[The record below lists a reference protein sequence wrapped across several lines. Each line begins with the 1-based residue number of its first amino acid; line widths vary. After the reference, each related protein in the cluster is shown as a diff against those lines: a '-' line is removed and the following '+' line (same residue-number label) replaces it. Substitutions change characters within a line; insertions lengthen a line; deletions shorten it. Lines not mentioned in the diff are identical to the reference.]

1 VTDIFETAA
10 VKASGIQMDGPLADA
25 LSGRSDILTMT
36 QQAHDAALKPDEPG
50 GLSHKMRAALSCRI
64 ARLSQEE
71 PLAAHFA
78 TLMDSASGPTEIGQ
92 IADPAFD
99 GGSDAWLRAIL
110 RHTDLVTTDTKAVVA
125 GDIPALTDAGVSE
138 DDIVRL
144 SEVVAYLSY
153 QIRLTIGL
161 RLIGDAS

>member
-1 VTDIFETAA
+1 MTDIFATAA
-10 VKASGIQMDGPLADA
+10 VKASGIQTDGPLADA

-36 QQAHDAALKPDEPG
+36 QQAHDAALKPNEPG
-50 GLSHKMRAALSCRI
+50 GMSHKMRAALSCRM
-64 ARLSQEE
+64 ARLSREV

-78 TLMDSASGPTEIGQ
+78 TLMDSASGPAEINQ

-99 GGSDAWLRAIL
+99 GGGDAWLSAIL
-110 RHTDLVTTDTKAVVA
+110 RHTDLVTTDPKTVLA
-125 GDIPALTDAGVSE
+125 GDIPALTGAGVSE

-144 SEVVAYLSY
+144 SELVAFLSY

>member
-1 VTDIFETAA
+1 MTNIFETAA
-10 VKASGIQMDGPLADA
+10 VKASGIQTDGPLADA

-50 GLSHKMRAALSCRI
+50 GMSQKMRAALSCRM

-78 TLMDSASGPTEIGQ
+78 TLMDSANGSPEINQ

-99 GGSDAWLRAIL
+99 GGGDVWLRAIL
-110 RHTDLVTTDTKAVVA
+110 RHTDLVTTDTKAVIG

-144 SEVVAYLSY
+144 SELVAFLSY
-153 QIRLTIGL
+153 QIRLTVGL
-161 RLIGDAS
+161 RLIGDAA

>member
-1 VTDIFETAA
+1 
-10 VKASGIQMDGPLADA
+10 MDSTLADV

-50 GLSHKMRAALSCRI
+50 GLSHKMRAALSCRM

-78 TLMDSASGPTEIGQ
+78 TLMDSANGPTEINQ
-92 IADPAFD
+92 ISDPNFD
-99 GGSDAWLRAIL
+99 GGSHAWLSAIL
-110 RHTDLVTTDTKAVVA
+110 RHTDLVTMDTKAVVA
-125 GDIPALTDAGVSE
+125 GDIPALIGADVSE

-144 SEVVAYLSY
+144 SELVAFLSY
-153 QIRLTIGL
+153 QMRLTIGL
-161 RLIGDAS
+161 RLIGDA

>member
-1 VTDIFETAA
+1 MTDIFETAA
-10 VKASGIQMDGPLADA
+10 VKASGIQMDSTLADV

-50 GLSHKMRAALSCRI
+50 GMSQKMRAALSCRM

-78 TLMDSASGPTEIGQ
+78 TLMDSANGSPEINQ

-99 GGSDAWLRAIL
+99 GGGDVWLRAIL
-110 RHTDLVTTDTKAVVA
+110 RHTDLVTTDTKAVIA

-144 SEVVAYLSY
+144 SELVAFLSY
-153 QIRLTIGL
+153 QIRLTVGL
-161 RLIGDAS
+161 RLIGDAA

>member
-10 VKASGIQMDGPLADA
+10 VKASGIQMDSTLADV

-50 GLSHKMRAALSCRI
+50 GLSHKMRAALSCRM

-78 TLMDSASGPTEIGQ
+78 TLMDSANGPTEINQ
-92 IADPAFD
+92 ISDPNFD
-99 GGSDAWLRAIL
+99 GGSHAWLSAIL
-110 RHTDLVTTDTKAVVA
+110 RHTDLVTMDTKAVVA
-125 GDIPALTDAGVSE
+125 GDIPALIGADVSE

-144 SEVVAYLSY
+144 SELVAFLSY
-153 QIRLTIGL
+153 QMRLTIGL
-161 RLIGDAS
+161 RLIGDA

>member
-10 VKASGIQMDGPLADA
+10 IKASGIQIDSPLADI

-50 GLSHKMRAALSCRI
+50 GLSHKMRAALSCRM
-64 ARLSQEE
+64 ARLNQEE

-78 TLMDSASGPTEIGQ
+78 TLMDSANGPTEINQ
-92 IADPAFD
+92 IADPNFD
-99 GGSDAWLRAIL
+99 GGSHAWLSAIL

-125 GDIPALTDAGVSE
+125 GDIPTLIDADVSE

-144 SEVVAYLSY
+144 SELIAFLSH

-161 RLIGDAS
+161 RLIGNAE

>member
-1 VTDIFETAA
+1 MTDIFETAA
-10 VKASGIQMDGPLADA
+10 VKASGIQMDSTLADV

-50 GLSHKMRAALSCRI
+50 GLSHKMRAALSCRM

-78 TLMDSASGPTEIGQ
+78 TLMDSANGPTEINQ
-92 IADPAFD
+92 ISDPNFD
-99 GGSDAWLRAIL
+99 GGSHAWLSAIL
-110 RHTDLVTTDTKAVVA
+110 RHTDLVTMDTKAVVA
-125 GDIPALTDAGVSE
+125 GDIPALIGADVSE

-144 SEVVAYLSY
+144 SELVAFLSY
-153 QIRLTIGL
+153 QMRLTIGL
-161 RLIGDAS
+161 RLIGDA